1 MLVFLLA
8 STLALGAFDHDHAAG
23 ETHSHAETEATS
35 EATSTVAADVRTIDA
50 EARTA
55 MVRHEPLVELGM
67 PAMVMQFAIAND
79 VDLALFEPGAALIIT
94 ARRSPDGLEI
104 IAAEPEIE
112 D

>member
-8 STLALGAFDHDHAAG
+8 STLALGAVDHDHAAG

-35 EATSTVAADVRTIDA
+35 TVAADVRTVDA

>member
-8 STLALGAFDHDHAAG
+8 STLALGAIDHDHPDWSDHV
-23 ETHSHAETEATS
+23 HSETEI
-35 EATSTVAADVRTIDA
+35 TSTVAADVRTIDV

-67 PAMVMQFAIAND
+67 PAMVMQFTIADD
-79 VDLALFEPGAALIIT
+79 VDFDLFEPGAALMIT
-94 ARRSPDGLEI
+94 ARRGPDGLEI
-104 IAAEPEIE
+104 IAAEPEVE